1 MDIKRHFKKFYSLY
15 IAGLI
20 VIAGI
25 LSDYFRDTELKEYSR
40 YTAGKVLKI
49 SPLYKAGVKV
59 EFSFDYAGLSFK
71 SNNSYGYS
79 NIDTSKYYLI
89 KFSSDNPK
97 ISIIY
102 LDQKL
107 NISNDSEIPYSGWE
121 NIPEYLLIK

>member
-1 MDIKRHFKKFYSLY
+1 MDIKRHFKKFYSIY
-15 IAGLI
+15 IACLI
-20 VIAGI
+20 VIASI
-25 LSDYFRDTELKEYSR
+25 LNDYSQNTELKEYSR

-49 SPLYKAGVKV
+49 SPLVKAGVKV
-59 EFSFDYAGLSFK
+59 DFSFNYAGESFK
-71 SNNSYGYS
+71 SVNSYGYG
-79 NIDTSKYYLI
+79 NIDTSSYYLI
-89 KFSSDNPK
+89 KFSTRKPK